1 MVVQTCRK
9 IVAGSHFQLYFTTRM
24 TKQKARS
31 NTVDLRAIA
40 EHTMA
45 EAGFAPDFDADV
57 RAQVEALEAGKTPEA
72 NGEVRDLRA
81 LLWSSIDD
89 SKSRDLDQ
97 VEVAEALAG
106 GDTRLMIAIADV
118 DSRVKPGSAIDRHAQ
133 QNGVLVYTGV
143 KTFSM
148 LP

>member
-9 IVAGSHFQLYFTTRM
+9 IVAGSHFRLYFTTRM

-31 NTVDLRAIA
+31 NFVDLRAIA
-40 EHTMA
+40 EHAMA
-45 EAGFAPDFDADV
+45 EAGFDPDFDADV
-57 RAQVEALEAGKTPEA
+57 RAEVEALESGKIMDDDTAG
-72 NGEVRDLRA
+72 VRDLRS

-118 DSRVKPGSAIDRHAQ
+118 DSRVKPGSADR
-133 QNGVLVYTGV
+133 
-143 KTFSM
+143 K
-148 LP
+148 